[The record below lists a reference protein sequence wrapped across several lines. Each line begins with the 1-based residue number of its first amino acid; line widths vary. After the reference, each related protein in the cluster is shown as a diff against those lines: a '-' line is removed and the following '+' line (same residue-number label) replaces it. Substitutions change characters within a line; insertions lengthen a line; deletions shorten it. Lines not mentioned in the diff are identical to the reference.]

1 MSRVSLPSWLHSKLI
16 ENGILYPQLNSKLLC
31 VDTKS
36 DERWL
41 REQWL
46 IGWKRQWGNMLRESD
61 WIVLCR
67 GRHCSRAGKCS
78 KMLDL
83 HRFKIE
89 MALTDVVWK
98 KIKTPQTQKCNGQRC
113 PTWTQFKFIFFQ
125 LKRQTI
131 MWYANYQLFA
141 IIHRPLPQLP
151 PLFIHNLYEQ
161 MKAKHVKWSI
171 FPNNK
176 ILMEATEISFVGVKA
191 LATV

>member
-1 MSRVSLPSWLHSKLI
+1 MSRVSLPSWLNSKLI

-41 REQWL
+41 REHRL

-61 WIVLCR
+61 WIVLCG
-67 GRHCSRAGKCS
+67 GRHCSGAGKCS

-83 HRFKIE
+83 QRFQIE
-89 MALTDVVWK
+89 MALTDVFWK
-98 KIKTPQTQKCNGQRC
+98 KINVIA
-113 PTWTQFKFIFFQ
+113 KFISFQ
-125 LKRQTI
+125 LKLQTI

-151 PLFIHNLYEQ
+151 PSFIHNLHEQ
-161 MKAKHVKWSI
+161 MKAQHVKWSI

-176 ILMEATEISFVGVKA
+176 ILMEATGISSVGVKA